1 MAQLRI
7 IKAERNLSLGGS
19 ERITKSRNPIIIST
33 KMVESLLCL
42 VVVLN
47 RSNPFTN
54 WF

>member
-19 ERITKSRNPIIIST
+19 ERITKSRNTIIISAE
-33 KMVESLLCL
+33 MVESLLCP
-42 VVVLN
+42 VVILD